1 MKVISEK
8 ILKNKK
14 RRVVLELE
22 PHELGLMV
30 INRDHFYKLAGQVED
45 IVQGHV
51 LLDSEKVHWC
61 SITQE
66 WVAA

>member
-8 ILKNKK
+8 VLKNKK

-22 PHELGLMV
+22 SQELGLLT
-30 INRDHFYKLAGQVED
+30 INRDHFYKLGGQVED

-51 LLDSEKVHWC
+51 LLDSEKVYWC

-66 WVAA
+66 WLAS

>member
-8 ILKNKK
+8 VLKNKK

-22 PHELGLMV
+22 SHELGLLT
-30 INRDHFYKLAGQVED
+30 INRDHFYKLGGQVED

-51 LLDSEKVHWC
+51 LLDSEKVYWC

-66 WVAA
+66 WVAS